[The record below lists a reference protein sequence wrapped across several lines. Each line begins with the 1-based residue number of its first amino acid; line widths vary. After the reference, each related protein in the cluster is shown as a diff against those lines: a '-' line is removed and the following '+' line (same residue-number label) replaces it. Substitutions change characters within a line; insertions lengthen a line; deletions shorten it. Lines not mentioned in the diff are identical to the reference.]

1 MVFLPS
7 RLTLPTPNRF
17 FSTYVRARAP
27 GVMIMY
33 GGRGALIGGSQA
45 IYGDMWKYEPIASV
59 WTPIVSASAEQPV
72 GRYIEWHTM
81 ILIGG
86 LLETVND

>member
-1 MVFLPS
+1 MVFFAHPPRIAHPESL
-7 RLTLPTPNRF
+7 LLHVH
-17 FSTYVRARAP
+17 VRARAP

-59 WTPIVSASAEQPV
+59 WTPIVSMSAEQPV
-72 GRYIEWHTM
+72 GRYVAMTDDDSNW
-81 ILIGG
+81 GAP
-86 LLETVND
+86 